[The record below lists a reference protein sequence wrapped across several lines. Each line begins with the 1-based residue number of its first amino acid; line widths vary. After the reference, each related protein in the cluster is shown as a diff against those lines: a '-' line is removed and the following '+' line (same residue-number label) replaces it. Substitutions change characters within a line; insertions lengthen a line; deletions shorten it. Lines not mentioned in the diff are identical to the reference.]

1 MYIIYFRFV
10 ICRGKGFKIF
20 VVKVIEYYI
29 AILKYIIQ
37 YLFFLGIGG
46 YIFVKCKSI
55 NGFSGSETI
64 QILIDLIID
73 IFVFNIILFGISYV
87 LFDFKYVVSVDKE
100 TGKVYIVKVKEN
112 GE

>member
-29 AILKYIIQ
+29 VIFKVYYIIFV
-37 YLFFLGIGG
+37 FFLEIGG

-55 NGFSGSETI
+55 NGFSGSVTI
-64 QILIDLIID
+64 
-73 IFVFNIILFGISYV
+73 
-87 LFDFKYVVSVDKE
+87 
-100 TGKVYIVKVKEN
+100 
-112 GE
+112 